1 MMSDAFVAA
10 REIMKLIQQ
19 EKSEHPD
26 NQELQEALSKIEK
39 RCLEIESSSLGG
51 WY

>member
-10 REIMKLIQQ
+10 REIMKMIRE
-19 EKSEHPD
+19 EKNAHPD
-26 NQELQEALSKIEK
+26 NQELQEALSKIET